1 MLKLESKKNAAYIIA
16 EIGQNHQGDLDMAK
30 RYIEVFAHAGADAV
44 KFQMRDNKTL
54 FSPDQLARPY
64 ESENAFGPTYGEH
77 REYLEFTPQQMR
89 ELKKVSEDNG
99 VDFMCTAF
107 DEVSLG
113 HLQDMGVE
121 IIKVSSFDLGNIPL
135 VDKIIETGI
144 PFVISVGGGTTDL
157 VTNFVNYLIERDAS
171 FSLLHCVSHYPC
183 PAESLA
189 LGRIPELK
197 AEFPGVQ
204 IGLSD
209 HFNGILSGAIGYM
222 LGAEVFEKHVTFDR
236 SMKGTDHSFAL
247 TEHGFRNFV
256 RDINRTKLMCSSRL
270 HEETGD
276 EPVFKKLG
284 KVLVARNDI
293 AAGSPVDFA
302 DLTSQIRGSGF
313 AVRNTLLLKGRRW
326 KKSYVAGETI
336 SVDEI

>member
-16 EIGQNHQGDLDMAK
+16 EIGQNHQGDLDVAK
-30 RYIEVFAHAGADAV
+30 RYIETFARAGADAV

-64 ESENAFGPTYGEH
+64 ESENAFAPTYGEH
-77 REYLEFTPQQMR
+77 REFLEFTPSEMR
-89 ELKKVSEDNG
+89 ELKQVSEDNG

-107 DEVSLG
+107 DEVSLQ
-113 HLQDMGVE
+113 HLQDMGTEVL
-121 IIKVSSFDLGNIPL
+121 KVSSFDLGNIPL
-135 VDKIIETGI
+135 IEKIIETGL
-144 PFVISVGGGTTDL
+144 PFIISVGGGTTEL
-157 VTNFVNYLIERDAS
+157 VSGLVNYLIERDAA

-183 PAESLA
+183 PAETLA

-209 HFNGILSGAIGYM
+209 HFNGILSGAVGYM

-236 SMKGTDHSFAL
+236 SLKGTDHAFAL
-247 TEHGFRNFV
+247 TEHGFRNFI
-256 RDINRTKLMCSSRL
+256 RDINRTKLMTGADL

-293 AAGSPVDFA
+293 AAGSAVDFA
-302 DLTSQIRGSGF
+302 DLTSQIRGPGL
-313 AVRNTLLLKGRRW
+313 AVRKSILLKGKQW
-326 KKSYVAGETI
+326 KNAYAAGETI
-336 SVDEI
+336 SADEV